1 MSSKSIEWVEVRI
14 KQTKM
19 SAVEVFILGDINS
32 VALKRMGQNYGKLSE
47 AL

>member
-19 SAVEVFILGDINS
+19 SALDVFILGDINS
-32 VALKRMGQNYGKLSE
+32 VALKRMGQNFDKLSKV
-47 AL
+47 